1 MRRVLG
7 GVVLG
12 CCVLAVSSAQ
22 QKVADYPIVPVPLS
36 AVKVTG
42 GFWQAKLQTN
52 RTVTIPHIMAQNEST
67 GRVDNFRK
75 GAGLMPGEY
84 TGRRF
89 NDTDIYKIVEAASY
103 ALAAGP
109 DPALQKKLDELID
122 LIGKAQQP
130 DGYLFPARTINPAK
144 PAAGV
149 GLERWEYENTGSHE
163 LYNSGHL
170 IDAAVAHFVATG
182 QRSLLNI
189 AIKNADLIDRTFGPT
204 KRKDAPGHE
213 VIEMALVRLYRAT
226 GDVRYFN
233 LAKFFVD
240 QRGTDHNASKNYT
253 EPSWLLYND
262 RAYRQDDKL
271 AVDQTKV
278 QGHAVRAVYLY
289 SAMAD
294 IAGMLQD
301 KAYNAAIDRLWED
314 LYSKRVYVTG
324 GMGSLGGTESFAD
337 DYVLANRTAYTETC
351 ASVGGILWNY
361 RMFLKSGDA
370 KYLDAFEQTLYN
382 GFLSGVSVKG
392 DTFFY
397 QNPLEATSRG
407 NARSTYFDVACCPA
421 NLARL
426 MSQLPGLIYSQR
438 TAGSKQEVFVN
449 LYVNSEATIK
459 VGNANVRVKQTTNY
473 PWDGNVAFELTSDR
487 PVNFTLK
494 SRAPG
499 WLGSSPFGTNL
510 YTFVTLPP
518 NPNSRSNPL
527 APCTGTVP
535 PDMCGMPEDGW
546 LAERVTIAQR
556 DLTVKK
562 PIVVGISLPM
572 PVRRIVAHAN
582 VKDDAGKAAIQRG
595 PVVFAIEGIDN
606 GGALTDLT
614 VPMASVFA
622 ESFRADLLGGV
633 ETLTTTVKA
642 ADGSTRTV
650 MAIPYFAWANRGRG
664 EMVVWAKQ

>member
-1 MRRVLG
+1 MRRILS
-7 GVVLG
+7 VVLLIV
-12 CCVLAVSSAQ
+12 CLFAVSSAQ
-22 QKVADYPIVPVPLS
+22 QKVADYPITPVPLS

-42 GFWQAKLQTN
+42 GFWQQKLETN
-52 RTVTIPHIMAQNEST
+52 RTVSIPHIMAQNEST

-75 GAGLMPGEY
+75 GAGLMSGEY
-84 TGRRF
+84 IGRRF
-89 NDTDIYKIVEAASY
+89 NDTDIYKVVEAASY

-109 DPALQKKLDELID
+109 DPSLQKKLDELID

-149 GLERWEYENTGSHE
+149 GMERWEYENTGSHE
-163 LYNSGHL
+163 LYNAGHL

-204 KRKDAPGHE
+204 TRKDAPGHE

-253 EPSWLLYND
+253 EQSWLLYNARD
-262 RAYRQDDKL
+262 YRQDDKL
-271 AVDQTKV
+271 AIDQTKV

-289 SAMAD
+289 AAMAD

-301 KAYNAAIDRLWED
+301 KPYDVAINRLWDD

-351 ASVGGILWNY
+351 ASVGGILWNH

-397 QNPLEATSRG
+397 QNPLEATARG
-407 NARSTYFDVACCPA
+407 GARSAYFDVACCPA

-426 MSQLPGLIYSQR
+426 MAQLPGLIYSQR
-438 TAGSKQEVFVN
+438 TTGSANASGPNPEVFVN
-449 LYVNSEATIK
+449 LYVNSEATLKIGAAT
-459 VGNANVRVKQTTNY
+459 VQVKQTTNY
-473 PWDGNVAFELTSDR
+473 PWEGQVTLAVTADR
-487 PVNFTLK
+487 PVSFTLK
-494 SRAPG
+494 MRAPG
-499 WLGSSPFGTNL
+499 WLGDSPFGTDL
-510 YTFVTLPP
+510 YTFA
-518 NPNSRSNPL
+518 
-527 APCTGTVP
+527 APAKNAP
-535 PDMCGMPEDGW
+535 KPGW
-546 LAERVTIAQR
+546 IEQN
-556 DLTVKK
+556 
-562 PIVVGISLPM
+562 VGITQAQVSAKTPIQAQINLPM

-582 VKDDAGKAAIQRG
+582 VKDDVGKAAIQRG
-595 PVVFAIEGIDN
+595 PVVYAIEGVDN

-614 VPMASVFA
+614 VPMTAVFTG
-622 ESFRADLLGGV
+622 SFKADLLGGV
-633 ETLTTTVKA
+633 ETLTTTVKNL
-642 ADGSTRTV
+642 DGTTRKV
-650 MAIPYFAWANRGRG
+650 LAIPYFAWANRGRG
-664 EMVVWAKQ
+664 EMIVWAKQ

>member
-1 MRRVLG
+1 MRRILTSVVF
-7 GVVLG
+7 GVCL
-12 CCVLAVSSAQ
+12 LAVSSAQ
-22 QKVADYPIVPVPLS
+22 QKVMDYPIQPVPLS

-42 GFWQAKLQTN
+42 GFWQQKLETN

-75 GAGLMPGEY
+75 GAGLMPGDY
-84 TGRRF
+84 IGRRF
-89 NDTDIYKIVEAASY
+89 NDTDIYKVVEAASY

-109 DPALQKKLDELID
+109 DPALQKKLDDLIE
-122 LIGKAQQP
+122 LIGKNQQP

-170 IDAAVAHFVATG
+170 IDAAVAHFIATG

-189 AIKNADLIDRTFGPT
+189 AIKNADLVDRTFGPT

-213 VIEMALVRLYRAT
+213 VIEMALVRLYRVT

-271 AVDQTKV
+271 AIDQTKV

-301 KAYNAAIDRLWED
+301 KAYDTAINRLWDD
-314 LYSKRVYVTG
+314 LYSKRAYITG

-337 DYVLANRTAYTETC
+337 DYVLPNRTAYTETC

-361 RMFLKSGDA
+361 RMFLKSGDS

-382 GFLSGVSVKG
+382 GFLSGVSVTG

-397 QNPLEATSRG
+397 QNPLEATATSRG
-407 NARSTYFDVACCPA
+407 NARSAYFDVACCPA

-438 TAGSKQEVFVN
+438 AIGATNEVFVN
-449 LYVNSEATIK
+449 LYVDSETTLK
-459 VGNANVRVKQTTNY
+459 VGAATVTLKQTTNY
-473 PWDGNVAFELTSDR
+473 PWDGKVAFEITSDQ
-487 PVNFTLK
+487 PVNFRLK
-494 SRAPG
+494 MRAPG
-499 WLGSSPFGTNL
+499 WMTDSPFGTDL
-510 YTFVTLPP
+510 YRFATPVKDQPSWGIFD
-518 NPNSRSNPL
+518 SGGR
-527 APCTGTVP
+527 GVP
-535 PDMCGMPEDGW
+535 AGGWEDVNVPIT
-546 LAERVTIAQR
+546 AAAVAQKVPVRARV
-556 DLTVKK
+556 D
-562 PIVVGISLPM
+562 LPM
-572 PVRRIVAHAN
+572 PVRRIVAHAS

-595 PVVFAIEGIDN
+595 PVVYAIEGVDN
-606 GGALTDLT
+606 GGTLANLMI
-614 VPMASVFA
+614 PMSATFSEQFK
-622 ESFRADLLGGV
+622 ADLLGGV
-633 ETLTTTVKA
+633 EALTTTVKLP
-642 ADGSTRTV
+642 DGSTRTV

-664 EMVVWAKQ
+664 EMVVWARQ